1 MRLVVC
7 LVYLVSFA
15 LVCQGQGFK
24 GGYTGSY
31 SRAPPY
37 GSRGPISTHPIS
49 RPATGCTSCHTI
61 TFDKAACCRLFG
73 RCCSALKG

>member
-7 LVYLVSFA
+7 LVFLVSFA
-15 LVCQGQGFK
+15 LVCQGQGYK

-31 SRAPPY
+31 SRPPY
-37 GSRGPISTHPIS
+37 GSRPISTRPIS

-61 TFDKAACCRLFG
+61 TFDKAIACCRQFG